1 MKKLEGVLS
10 KIEGILQ
17 VDDIRNYLCHSKI
30 VFIYA
35 VIGLFIDSRLLHVK
49 LTIFVQPLLRVPKIC
64 STSIDTVKLI
74 TIVLST
80 SKAKIEFAFR
90 QNNHFEVHPLSQMYN
105 VYSAHV

>member
-1 MKKLEGVLS
+1 MCPIVS
-10 KIEGILQ
+10 KNTRTE
-17 VDDIRNYLCHSKI
+17 VYLCHSKI
-30 VFIYA
+30 VFIDA

-49 LTIFVQPLLRVPKIC
+49 LTTFVQPLLRVPKIC
-64 STSIDTVKLI
+64 STDTVKLI
-74 TIVLST
+74 AIVLST